1 MPMEFLNPKIASER
15 LIKILRGKGIADER
29 VLDAFRKVPRHLF
42 VDGAMYSQAYDDNA
56 LPIGCGQTISQP
68 YVVAL
73 MTQLLQLK
81 KDEKILEIGTG
92 SGFQTAI
99 LAQFSRRVFT
109 IERQRELADASRFRL
124 REMGY
129 ENIACKSGD
138 GTSGWSAHAP
148 YAKILVTAG
157 APVIPEA
164 LLDQL
169 ETGGR
174 MIIPVG
180 DRTLQELVVYDKTEN
195 GYEKHNE
202 GGVVFVPLI
211 GQHGWKEGEKA

>member
-1 MPMEFLNPKIASER
+1 MEFLNPQIACER
-15 LIKILRGKGIADER
+15 LIKILRGKGISDEL

-56 LPIGCGQTISQP
+56 LPIGSGQTISQP

-92 SGFQTAI
+92 SGFQAAI

-109 IERQRELADASRFRL
+109 IERQRELADAARLRL
-124 REMGY
+124 REMHY
-129 ENIACKSGD
+129 ENIAFKNGD
-138 GTSGWSAHAP
+138 GTSGWPAHAP
-148 YAKILVTAG
+148 YTKILVTAG

-164 LLDQL
+164 LLEQI

-180 DRTLQELVVYDKTEN
+180 DRTRQELVVYDKTEN
-195 GYEKHNE
+195 GYEKHSE

-211 GQHGWKEGEKA
+211 GRHGWKEGDKH

>member
-1 MPMEFLNPKIASER
+1 MEFLNPLIACER
-15 LIKILRGKGIADER
+15 LIKILRGKGISDER

-42 VDGAMYSQAYDDNA
+42 VDGAMYAQAYDDNA
-56 LPIGCGQTISQP
+56 LPIGNGQTISQP

-92 SGFQTAI
+92 SGFQAAI

-109 IERQRELADASRFRL
+109 IERQRNLADAARL
-124 REMGY
+124 RLRKMLY
-129 ENIACKSGD
+129 DNIAFKCGD
-138 GTSGWSAHAP
+138 GTSGWPGNAP
-148 YAKILVTAG
+148 YCKILVTAG

-164 LLDQL
+164 LLNQL

-180 DRTLQELVVYDKTEN
+180 DRIRQELVIYDKTAT
-195 GYEKHNE
+195 GFEKHSE

-211 GQHGWKEGEKA
+211 GQHGWKEGEKE